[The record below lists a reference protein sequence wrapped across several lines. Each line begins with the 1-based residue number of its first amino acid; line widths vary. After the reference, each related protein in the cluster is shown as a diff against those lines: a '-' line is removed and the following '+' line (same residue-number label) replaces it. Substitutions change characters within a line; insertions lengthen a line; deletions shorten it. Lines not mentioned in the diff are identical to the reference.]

1 MAPLSSTPR
10 EGKDLTTT
18 SRIRWVSVALPDDN
32 GELPAEEHALVVA
45 SQRGERQ
52 AFARLVE
59 RYWDG
64 LYRWLYHL
72 TRDRHTAED
81 LVQETLLKAFR
92 GLRGFAAGSN
102 FKAWLFRIAHN
113 SFANYRR
120 ANARPRL
127 ALPKDVAER
136 GDGPAEQAVSRE
148 ALQLLAK
155 AVEKLPADF
164 RAAFLLRADENMSF
178 REIAGTLGLTEETAR
193 WRVFKAR
200 QRLLSMLAP
209 QLGEK
214 SEIRNSKSETN
225 SKSD

>member
-1 MAPLSSTPR
+1 MPPK
-10 EGKDLTTT
+10 GKDLSTT
-18 SRIRWVSVALPDDN
+18 SRKRWVSVALPVDN
-32 GELPAEEHALVVA
+32 GELLAEEHALVVA

-52 AFARLVE
+52 AFAELVE
-59 RYWDG
+59 RYWEG

-92 GLRGFAAGSN
+92 GMRSFQAGSN

-113 SFANYRR
+113 SFANHRR

-127 ALPKDVAER
+127 ALPRDVPEKR
-136 GDGPAEQAVSRE
+136 EGPAEQVVSRE
-148 ALQLLAK
+148 AVQLLAK

-164 RAAFLLRADENMSF
+164 RAALLLRTDEKMSF

-200 QRLLSMLAP
+200 QRLLGVLAP
-209 QLGEK
+209 QLEDNMEMNPNSQIG
-214 SEIRNSKSETN
+214 NSK
-225 SKSD
+225 